1 MRGLDVAPVEPPL
14 APAPRELAPGC
25 RTRAIVGRR
34 GSGASNVDA
43 EAVAVRQT
51 AITLPMIPQWDER
64 FDIGADTLTW

>member
-1 MRGLDVAPVEPPL
+1 
-14 APAPRELAPGC
+14 
-25 RTRAIVGRR
+25 
-34 GSGASNVDA
+34 VDA